1 MKNRPIHENLDTAF
15 VNLSALVRYLRRRQ
29 FDGSIRVELSGY
41 EADIT
46 LTADNQIKVR
56 EYDQIAGRIAE
67 GEEALQRI
75 LIRAREP
82 GGIVHVYQNMP
93 AEAAKPENPA
103 KAAKPEKP
111 AEAAKLEKI
120 EPKTAGKPAPAQTAP
135 AIPAGNSFT
144 VKPAANGNGNG
155 HSKKVL
161 PGEPVQ
167 PAEADTKPVTKLPD
181 FPFELSNRVEEKA
194 KQAQL
199 PAADWQTLL
208 NLTAELLRTVDN
220 ALANADLDF
229 TAAFQKACGEIS
241 ADYPFFDPRSNTF
254 SYSSGKVKITEQ
266 VSPKLFVAG
275 INGSLRRI
283 FDKLAGNEKFADI
296 HRYTVQ
302 KISGL
307 IENRKPLY
315 DKYFITPQLE
325 KIIGG

>member
-29 FDGSIRVELSGY
+29 FDGGIRVELSGY

-93 AEAAKPENPA
+93 VEAVKPENPA
-103 KAAKPEKP
+103 EASKP
-111 AEAAKLEKI
+111 EKI
-120 EPKTAGKPAPAQTAP
+120 EPKTAVKPAPALP
-135 AIPAGNSFT
+135 VGNGFA
-144 VKPAANGNGNG
+144 VKPLANGNGNG
-155 HSKKVL
+155 HSKSVL
-161 PGEPVQ
+161 PGEPAKPV
-167 PAEADTKPVTKLPD
+167 EADTKPVTKLPD

-229 TAAFQKACGEIS
+229 TAAFHKACGEIA
-241 ADYPFFDPRSNTF
+241 ADYPFFDPRSKTF

-283 FDKLAGNEKFADI
+283 FDKLAGNRKFADI
-296 HRYTVQ
+296 HRYTMQ
-302 KISGL
+302 KVSAL
-307 IENRKPLY
+307 IQNRKPLY

-325 KIIGG
+325 KIIGA

>member
-46 LTADNQIKVR
+46 LTSDNQIKVR

-75 LIRAREP
+75 LIRSREP

-93 AEAAKPENPA
+93 AEAAKLEKPA
-103 KAAKPEKP
+103 ESAKPEK
-111 AEAAKLEKI
+111 I
-120 EPKTAGKPAPAQTAP
+120 VPKTAEKPAPAPAQAAP
-135 AIPAGNSFT
+135 VVPAGNGFT

-155 HSKKVL
+155 HSKTVL
-161 PGEPVQ
+161 PDEPVK
-167 PAEADTKPVTKLPD
+167 PLEADTKPVTRLPD

-229 TAAFQKACGEIS
+229 TAAFQKACGEIAS
-241 ADYPFFDPRSNTF
+241 DYPFFDPRSKTF

-283 FDKLAGNEKFADI
+283 FDKLAGNKKFADI

>member
-1 MKNRPIHENLDTAF
+1 MKNRPIHENLDTSF
-15 VNLSALVRYLRRRQ
+15 VNLSALLRYLRRRQ

-41 EADIT
+41 EADIA
-46 LTADNQIKVR
+46 LTASNQITVR

-82 GGIVHVYQNMP
+82 GGIIHVYQNMP
-93 AEAAKPENPA
+93 DETSR
-103 KAAKPEKP
+103 PEKVEPKAVEKPAP
-111 AEAAKLEKI
+111 AEAA
-120 EPKTAGKPAPAQTAP
+120 PAAP
-135 AIPAGNSFT
+135 AIPAVSALA
-144 VKPAANGNGNG
+144 VKPVANGNGNG
-155 HSKKVL
+155 HSKPAL
-161 PGEPVQ
+161 P
-167 PAEADTKPVTKLPD
+167 EAPDKPVETETRPGTKLPD

-229 TAAFQKACGEIS
+229 TAAFQKACTEIT
-241 ADYPFFDPRSNTF
+241 ADYPFFDPKSNTF
-254 SYSSGKVKITEQ
+254 SYKSGKVRITEQ

-275 INGSLRRI
+275 INGALRRI
-283 FDKLAGNEKFADI
+283 FDKLAANKKFTET

-302 KISGL
+302 KVAAL
-307 IENRKPLY
+307 IENRRPLY

-325 KIIGG
+325 RIIGS

>member
-82 GGIVHVYQNMP
+82 GGIVHVYQNMAAETAKPERP
-93 AEAAKPENPA
+93 AEAAM
-103 KAAKPEKP
+103 PEKP
-111 AEAAKLEKI
+111 AEAAKPEKPR
-120 EPKTAGKPAPAQTAP
+120 EAALKPAPEP
-135 AIPAGNSFT
+135 AIPAGNSFI

-161 PGEPVQ
+161 PGEPVK
-167 PAEADTKPVTKLPD
+167 PVEADTKPVTKLPD

-283 FDKLAGNEKFADI
+283 FDKLAGNKKFADI

-307 IENRKPLY
+307 IENRKLLY

-325 KIIGG
+325 KIIGA